1 MKKLLLFCFTLSKNT
16 FYRGGLGILSLL
28 LFPLFGYSQAPTVDI
43 TFCIDFTCEA
53 DAPGFAAPGILVEGG
68 GVVTLDINQGDNVFC
83 TTQTLNVGSEFL
95 YRGRYAGA
103 AGFVGL
109 EDLTGEPCANAQ
121 GIRSYTVPSAAETV
135 IDAWN
140 SCDAQP
146 DCGDA
151 VDITICGNF
160 TCVANAAGFAAPRIL
175 VDGAGVVNL
184 NDNQGGNV
192 YCTTLALTPGSEFR
206 YTFNY
211 SGAAGFVGMEDLSAL
226 EGDCA
231 SNGTGG
237 LLRSY
242 TVPTAAATDTRAWES
257 CAATETCSTPGANV
271 EFCVDVG
278 CLPDVNTVSIFG
290 QFNGF
295 NPNANQLTDQGG
307 GTWCTNLFLSPGPQE
322 YKFLVNGVDEQLTPG
337 SSCTVTCCGG
347 AFTNRII
354 NIVDGVDQNVSFGF
368 ASCDANCV
376 PPPGAAIE
384 FCVNV
389 GCSGLDPNTVN
400 IFGQFNGFNPTA
412 NPLGD
417 QGNGIWCGTIFL
429 TPGPQEYLFLAD
441 GVAESFPA
449 GSSCTVTNF
458 GFTNRIINIVDGQDQ
473 AVNFDWE
480 ECTFTPPGN
489 GWSYADVTA
498 NNGSGSASFD
508 PCDIGS
514 GQVTIDYTATNG
526 NPPLDNHGFTSTTLC
541 GDGEISFRVVNVSS
555 GAYIGPTMRET
566 LSPAS
571 KQVSVFSN
579 MTNILRWETRYAT
592 NGPLTVQSHYR
603 PFPFWLKLI
612 RQGNWVFGYYSYNGS
627 NWSYVHAVNV
637 SMDNCIEAGVSLW
650 SYLPFVPSSG
660 TVDNL
665 SVVEYG
671 NNSYNLSRPEIS
683 SNGVQAGEWELFPNP
698 ATSRVS
704 VRWDSEVVPTQMNVY
719 NQNGQIVRR
728 QILDAGLN
736 SLELQVDDLSSG
748 VYMIEM
754 KDEQRRLKTLP
765 FVKQ

>member
-1 MKKLLLFCFTLSKNT
+1 MNPTEDAACTVTNFGFTNREITVVEGQPATYT
-16 FYRGGLGILSLL
+16 FGWETCA
-28 LFPLFGYSQAPTVDI
+28 PEAVCAPTTDI
-43 TFCIDFTCEA
+43 T
-53 DAPGFAAPGILVEGG
+53 L
-68 GVVTLDINQGDNVFC
+68 
-83 TTQTLNVGSEFL
+83 
-95 YRGRYAGA
+95 
-103 AGFVGL
+103 
-109 EDLTGEPCANAQ
+109 CA
-121 GIRSYTVPSAAETV
+121 
-135 IDAWN
+135 
-140 SCDAQP
+140 
-146 DCGDA
+146 
-151 VDITICGNF
+151 
-160 TCVANAAGFAAPRIL
+160 
-175 VDGAGVVNL
+175 
-184 NDNQGGNV
+184 
-192 YCTTLALTPGSEFR
+192 
-206 YTFNY
+206 
-211 SGAAGFVGMEDLSAL
+211 DLSCL
-226 EGDCA
+226 PNTD
-231 SNGTGG
+231 
-237 LLRSY
+237 
-242 TVPTAAATDTRAWES
+242 AAAVA
-257 CAATETCSTPGANV
+257 
-271 EFCVDVG
+271 
-278 CLPDVNTVSIFG
+278 G

-295 NPNANQLTDQGG
+295 SPTEPLINQGG
-307 GTWCTNLFLSPGPQE
+307 GIYCATVGLEAGPQE
-322 YKFLVNGVDEQLTPG
+322 FKFFTAAEQFENFGPEDAACTTNG
-337 SSCTVTCCGG
+337 
-347 AFTNRII
+347 NRVI
-354 NIVDGVDQNVSFGF
+354 NVVEGQQETYTFGWE
-368 ASCDANCV
+368 SCDAICS
-376 PPPGAAIE
+376 PPPGATVE

-473 AVNFDWE
+473 TVNFDWE

-498 NNGSGSASFD
+498 SNGSGSASFD

-603 PFPFWLKLI
+603 PFPFWLKLV

-627 NWSYVHAVNV
+627 SWSYVHAVNV

-754 KDEQRRLKTLP
+754 KDEQQRLKTLP